1 MTKIHLPQ
9 KKNLKDNIFA
19 KYFLLFSAIMLI
31 VLTVLG
37 TTLTALV
44 GAYTQKQTT
53 DLLMENAQSIAN
65 SVSSNL
71 LVADM
76 NDTYSNEKEMICR
89 AIKIVSNSVDADI
102 FVCDTE
108 GNIILCKERADSLPF
123 FGKLGKCSFHTDYNI
138 SDSILQQVYESS
150 YVGSGVISGQRSFIA
165 GGVAAIELTFT
176 VPHEDKLIEA
186 MRAKY
191 SSGEIIIGAGTVMDA
206 ATARIAILAGAE
218 YIVSPYFDPETVK
231 TCNRYGI
238 PSMPGIYTPTEAV
251 HAMECGAD
259 VLKVFPGDIA
269 TPSFIK
275 DIHGPIPNAVM
286 MPSGGVDVDNVKD
299 WIKAGAVAVGAGS
312 SLIKGAKT
320 GDYDLITETG
330 KLFVERIKEARAEM
344 KK

>member
-1 MTKIHLPQ
+1 MSNKIETL
-9 KKNLKDNIFA
+9 A
-19 KYFLLFSAIMLI
+19 KIQEVGI
-31 VLTVLG
+31 VAVVRATSIG
-37 TTLTALV
+37 QAE
-44 GAYTQKQTT
+44 KIT
-53 DLLMENAQSIAN
+53 DA
-65 SVSSNL
+65 
-71 LVADM
+71 
-76 NDTYSNEKEMICR
+76 C
-89 AIKIVSNSVDADI
+89 
-102 FVCDTE
+102 
-108 GNIILCKERADSLPF
+108 
-123 FGKLGKCSFHTDYNI
+123 
-138 SDSILQQVYESS
+138 
-150 YVGSGVISGQRSFIA
+150 IA

-176 VPHEDKLIEA
+176 VPHADKLIEA